1 MTALINGQRVADG
14 VKKVST
20 NAGLRKAGRAQSLAM
35 ARGARFAHSAPLNWA
50 NGRAAAQNIAYAQST
65 TDAFQAM
72 MASPEHRANLLG
84 TAWRQTGVGVARNCE
99 GTLYFTINLLAAP
112 PQ

>member
-1 MTALINGQRVADG
+1 MTALVNAQRVATG
-14 VKKVST
+14 VRKVTT
-20 NAGLRKAGRAQSLAM
+20 NATLRKAGRAQSMAM
-35 ARGARFAHSAPLNWA
+35 ARGARFAHSSLLGWA

-72 MASPEHRANLLG
+72 MASPEHRDNLLG
-84 TAWRQTGVGVARNCE
+84 PAWRQTGVGVARNCE

-112 PQ
+112 E

>member
-14 VKKVST
+14 LRKVST
-20 NAGLRKAGRAQSLAM
+20 NAGMRKAGRTQSQAM
-35 ARGARFAHSAPLNWA
+35 ARGARFAHSMPMNWA
-50 NGRAAAQNIAYAQST
+50 DGRAAAQNIAYAQST
-65 TDAFQAM
+65 TDAFQGM

-84 TAWRQTGVGVARNCE
+84 AAWRQTGVGVARNCE
-99 GTLYFTINLLAAP
+99 GTLYFTINLLAGP

>member
-1 MTALINGQRVADG
+1 MTALINAQRVAAG

-20 NAGLRKAGRAQSLAM
+20 NATLRRAGRAQSLAM
-35 ARGARFAHSAPLNWA
+35 ARGARFTHSTPMAWA

-72 MASPEHRANLLG
+72 MASPEHRGNLMG
-84 TAWRQTGVGVARNCE
+84 PAWRQTGVGVARNCE
-99 GTLYFTINLLAAP
+99 GTLFFTINLLAP
-112 PQ
+112 